1 MLNTER
7 QIFNFVENNIFKKS
21 LPKEC
26 ILHSINSCM
35 REYKKEV
42 VNILNVLLP
51 MLAEGFSIHHGAYLV
66 SGRR

>member
-7 QIFNFVENNIFKKS
+7 QIFNFVENAIFNKS

-35 REYKKEV
+35 CESKKK
-42 VNILNVLLP
+42 
-51 MLAEGFSIHHGAYLV
+51 
-66 SGRR
+66 